1 MRIKIIITALTV
13 FLLVGTTIIFQKP
26 VLQKIGDALVHQD
39 RIEPADAIVVLSG
52 SGSGNRIKVGAD
64 LLAKGFGKVMIFS
77 GVEGYP
83 GVFQFQN
90 MKHFAI
96 KLGVPEDK
104 IIAKE
109 LKGEEST
116 WGEGTFNLQIL
127 KENHINSFILVTSS
141 FHTHRAYEIYKKLMA
156 DHGYN
161 FKFMVYPAKD
171 NLIPV
176 KDWWKTRNGKKHIL
190 IEYLATLNFYLEH

>member
-1 MRIKIIITALTV
+1 MRTKIIITALTV
-13 FLLVGTTIIFQKP
+13 SLLVGTTIIFQKP
-26 VLQKIGDALVHQD
+26 VLQRIGDALVHQD

-52 SGSGNRIKVGAD
+52 GGGYRIKAGAD
-64 LLAKGFGKVMIFS
+64 LFAKGFGKVMIFS
-77 GVEGYP
+77 GVQGYP

-90 MKHFAI
+90 MKNFAI
-96 KLGVPEDK
+96 KLGVPENK

-141 FHTHRAYEIYKKLMA
+141 FHTHRAYKIYKKLMA
-156 DHGYN
+156 DHEYN
-161 FKFMVYPAKD
+161 FKFMVYPAQD

-190 IEYLATLNFYLEH
+190 IEYMATLNFYLEH